1 MEKAAIE
8 SFLRKNKVG
17 VLSLHDSIAAYG
29 IPLAYS
35 YDADAVYLTIGHTG
49 RKADCI
55 KHSSQVCFVVYWVP
69 EGFGSPEKMNWTS
82 VVCDGVLEHLSQP
95 DAIRQAV
102 RVMENHMG
110 VPEGTWN
117 NLLNMTLKNPEMSN
131 FWKLTITKAG
141 GRCVENEFVEFI
153 EE

>member
-1 MEKAAIE
+1 MDKPAIE
-8 SFLRKNKVG
+8 DFLRKNKVG
-17 VLSLHDSIAAYG
+17 VLSLNDGSASYG

-35 YDADAVYLTIGHTG
+35 YDTDAVYLTMGHTG

-55 KHSSQVCFVVYWVP
+55 RANKRVSFVVYWIP

-82 VVCDGVLEHLSQP
+82 VVCDGVLDHLSDP
-95 DAIRQAV
+95 DAITRAV
-102 RVMENHMG
+102 RVMEKHMG
-110 VPEGTWN
+110 MPEGTWN
-117 NLLNMTLKNPEMSN
+117 SLLEMTLKKPEVSN
-131 FWKLTITKAG
+131 FWKINITSIG